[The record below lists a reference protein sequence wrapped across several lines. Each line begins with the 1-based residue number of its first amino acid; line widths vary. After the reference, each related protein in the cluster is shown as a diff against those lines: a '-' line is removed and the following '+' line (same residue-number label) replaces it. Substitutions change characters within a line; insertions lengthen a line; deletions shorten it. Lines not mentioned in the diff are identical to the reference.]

1 MSLTKSTKKEL
12 ITMIEDY
19 QNRLQSIQRSV
30 GKLRKEIFDLDLDIE
45 TRQQVIKKIDN
56 YIDNLG

>member
-1 MSLTKSTKKEL
+1 
-12 ITMIEDY
+12 MIEDY